1 MEKHLQ
7 YWSILK
13 RRGLPASIVFLT
25 LLALSVVKTVIE
37 TPVYQAGGQLVLKK
51 NATSSLTGVGSQL
64 GQLESSV
71 SGRPLATEVA
81 VLHSLPLA
89 EKTINT
95 LALDIKPTEFL
106 KSLKVKNIENTD
118 IIEIYYTDKIPK
130 RSVSIVN
137 TLMKIYIENDIN
149 ANRKQTKS
157 ARDFIA
163 QQLPLSKAA
172 LQTSERRLQFF
183 KQQHRVLDLKAEAA
197 SSASILT
204 GLEKQVAATKSDL
217 SSQTARM
224 QTIQKLFGVTLQDAI
239 TASFAGESP
248 SINAVQEQLQDL
260 QKKIAVVGLR
270 LTDTHPTMIDLKEQ
284 EAVLKKE
291 LEKRIEQSLIS
302 KAGRLNNLQD
312 PDRILQL
319 KTLGLQQ
326 ELLGQYAAAEA
337 ERLSLQVRLKSLAQ
351 IIESY
356 KQRANILPQL
366 ELQQRQLERE
376 IAATESS
383 YQNLLARYQELQV
396 AENLQVSNA
405 MIVAPA
411 LIPSVPLTTDRYIN
425 LLPGLIGGIVL
436 GVVTALVLERLDKT
450 IKNPKSAK
458 DLLGYTFLGY
468 IPPFPNGSFTPE
480 VIVRKQP
487 DSQISEAFR
496 MLQTNLRFFNAE
508 QSVKVI
514 VVSSAVP
521 KEGKSTIAANLAF
534 SISQLGRDVL
544 LVDADLRNPS
554 QHKIWDIS
562 NQAGLSNILRS
573 DLDVDQAVVEITP
586 NLKVITAGQPNN
598 NSAALLDSSQM
609 AVFVGQVAQR
619 YDFVIID
626 TSPLTVAA
634 DATILGK
641 LVNGILFVVRPKVV
655 DSTSISLSKE
665 MLEKADQNV
674 LGVAINGISA
684 NEQYSAYAATTV

>member
-1 MEKHLQ
+1 MTKYLQ
-7 YWSILK
+7 HGSIIQ
-13 RRGLPASIVFLT
+13 RRWLPTSIVFLT
-25 LLALSVVKTVIE
+25 FLALSIVKIFTE
-37 TPVYQAGGQLVLKK
+37 TSVYQAAGQLVLKK
-51 NATSSLTGVGSQL
+51 NATSSLTGVGNQL

-71 SGRPLATEVA
+71 SGRPLGTEVA
-81 VLHSLPLA
+81 VLRSLPLA

-95 LALDIKPTEFL
+95 LALDIKPVVFI

-118 IIEIYYTDKIPK
+118 IIELYYTDKDPK
-130 RSVSIVN
+130 TAALIVN

-149 ANRKQTKS
+149 ANLEQTKS
-157 ARDFIA
+157 AKKFVA
-163 QQLPLSKAA
+163 EQLSLSRAA
-172 LQTSERRLQFF
+172 LQIAERRLQFF
-183 KQQHRVLDLKAEAA
+183 KQQNRVVDLKAEAT
-197 SSASILT
+197 SSANMLT
-204 GLEKQVAATKSDL
+204 GLEKQLAATKSDL
-217 SSQTARM
+217 SAQTARM
-224 QTIQKLFGVTLQDAI
+224 QSIQNLFGVSLQDSLI
-239 TASFAGESP
+239 RASADESP
-248 SINAVQEQLQDL
+248 SITAVQTQLQDI
-260 QKKIAVVGLR
+260 QKKIAVAGLR
-270 LTDTHPTMIDLKEQ
+270 LTDTHPTMLDLKQQ

-291 LEKRIEQSLIS
+291 LKQRLEQSLIG
-302 KAGRLNNLQD
+302 KARRLNNPPD
-312 PDRILQL
+312 PDSIGQL
-319 KTLGLQQ
+319 KTLNLQQ
-326 ELLGQYAAAEA
+326 KLLEQYATAES
-337 ERLSLQVRLKSLAQ
+337 ERLILQVRLKSLSQVIA
-351 IIESY
+351 SY
-356 KQRANILPQL
+356 RQRANTLPQL

-383 YQNLLARYQELQV
+383 YKNLLARYEEIQV

-405 MIVAPA
+405 MIVTPA
-411 LIPSVPLTTDRYIN
+411 LIPAATLKSRQYIK
-425 LLPGLIGGIVL
+425 LVPGLIGGIFF
-436 GVVTALVLERLDKT
+436 GVVTALVLEKLDKA
-450 IKNPKSAK
+450 IKNPQSAK

-508 QSVKVI
+508 QSIKVI

-544 LVDADLRNPS
+544 LVDADLRHPS

-562 NQAGLSNILRS
+562 NQAGLSSILRS

-586 NLKVITAGQPNN
+586 NLNVITAGEANN

-609 AVFVGQVAQR
+609 AIFVAQVAQR

-626 TSPLTVAA
+626 TAPLTVAA

-641 LVNGILFVVRPKVV
+641 LVNGILFVVRPRVV

-674 LGVAINGISA
+674 LGVAINDISA
-684 NEQYSAYAATTV
+684 NEQYSAYAETTV